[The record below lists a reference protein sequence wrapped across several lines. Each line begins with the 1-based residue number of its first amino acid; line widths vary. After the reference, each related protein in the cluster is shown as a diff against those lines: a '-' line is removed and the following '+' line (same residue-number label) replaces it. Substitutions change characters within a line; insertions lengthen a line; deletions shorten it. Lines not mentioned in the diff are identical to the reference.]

1 MLQKKS
7 YFSIKTMISFLLSA
21 LIWWSCQTSP
31 SNQQKTGLASTQII
45 NTQPIEKID
54 TVVAVVKPSKLVA
67 AKIDSNSRVIY
78 LTMDDGPLAP
88 SDMLRQIAEGK
99 NIKISEFAV
108 GKHAFISKT
117 LMHHLEGMQAS
128 PNMEVLNHSYSH
140 ANGRYEHYYHNPEF
154 AFNDITNNQNKLNIT
169 QKIVRMP
176 GRDIWATPRLK
187 LGWKQNGGST
197 ASMLFNNGYIV
208 YGWDIEWEHYGKSS
222 LPKVTPEKFVAMID
236 DAFTNSEMATHN
248 HLVILGHDE
257 MLIHERGKSDFV
269 RIVDM
274 LIQRGY
280 VFEFISNY
288 P

>member
-1 MLQKKS
+1 MLQEKS
-7 YFSIKTMISFLLSA
+7 NAIIKIMISILLSA
-21 LIWWSCQTSP
+21 ILWWSCETTP
-31 SNQQKTGLASTQII
+31 NTRQKPPVSTGTV
-45 NTQPIEKID
+45 TMTPPKVD
-54 TVVAVVKPSKLVA
+54 TVELAPPPPTKLA
-67 AKIDSNSRVIY
+67 PAKIDSNTKVVY

-88 SDMLRQIAEGK
+88 SDMLHEIAESK
-99 NIKISEFAV
+99 HIKISEFAV

-117 LMHHLEGMQAS
+117 LMRHLEGMQAS

-140 ANGRYEHYYHNPEF
+140 ANGRYEHYYRNPEF
-154 AFNDITNNQNKLNIT
+154 AFNDIMNNQTKLNIT

-187 LGWKQNGGST
+187 LGWKQSGGST
-197 ASMLFNNGYIV
+197 ASMLLNNGYTV

-222 LPKVTPEKFVAMID
+222 LPKVSAERFVAMVD
-236 DAFTNSEMATHN
+236 DAFATGDMATHN

-257 MLIHERGKSDFV
+257 MLIHERGKADFV
-269 RIVDM
+269 RIIDM

>member
-7 YFSIKTMISFLLSA
+7 NISTKIMITILLSA
-21 LIWWSCQTSP
+21 LLWWNCETTP
-31 SNQQKTGLASTQII
+31 IAQQKKTADSTLVIQFA
-45 NTQPIEKID
+45 KLD
-54 TVVAVVKPSKLVA
+54 TVTTVPTLPTKLA
-67 AKIDSNSRVIY
+67 PAKLDSNSRVIY

-88 SDMLRQIAEGK
+88 SDMLREIAEGK

-117 LMHHLEGMQAS
+117 LMRHLEGMQAS

-140 ANGRYEHYYHNPEF
+140 ANGRYEHYYRNPEF
-154 AFNDITNNQNKLNIT
+154 AFNDIMNNQAKLNIT

-187 LGWKQNGGST
+187 LGWKQSGGST
-197 ASMLFNNGYIV
+197 ASMLLNNGYTV

-222 LPKVTPEKFVAMID
+222 LPKVKPEKFVAMVD
-236 DAFTNSEMATHN
+236 EAFATHDMATPN

-257 MLIHERGKSDFV
+257 MLVHERGKADFI

>member
-1 MLQKKS
+1 
-7 YFSIKTMISFLLSA
+7 MISILLSA
-21 LIWWSCQTSP
+21 LLWWNCETTP
-31 SNQQKTGLASTQII
+31 SAQQKKPADSTIVI
-45 NTQPIEKID
+45 QPAKLD
-54 TVVAVVKPSKLVA
+54 TVATVPAPPAKLA
-67 AKIDSNSRVIY
+67 PAKLDSNSRVIY

-88 SDMLRQIAEGK
+88 SDMLREIAEGK

-140 ANGRYEHYYHNPEF
+140 ANGRYEHYYRNPEF
-154 AFNDITNNQNKLNIT
+154 AYNDIMNNQAKLNIT

-187 LGWKQNGGST
+187 LGWKQSGGST
-197 ASMLFNNGYIV
+197 ASMLLDNGYTV

-222 LPKVTPEKFVAMID
+222 LPKVKPEKFVAMVD
-236 DAFTNSEMATHN
+236 EAFATNDMATPN